1 MQLKDVF
8 DKYFDGDFSYEE
20 LKEYVNQNA
29 EDSDEACEV
38 MRVLDAA
45 EEYFSKCR
53 KRMSA

>member
-8 DKYFDGDFSYEE
+8 DKYFDGDCSYEE

-53 KRMSA
+53 KRVAI